1 MRTYRELQV
10 WQKSML
16 LVNRIYD
23 ITKKLPKEETYALS
37 DQMRRAVI
45 SIPSNIS
52 EGYGRGSNKDYMH
65 FLSIAKG
72 SVNELDT
79 QLRAVI
85 MLNFVSQ
92 NDCEEALSLCDECG
106 RMLWSMIQHFH
117 A

>member
-45 SIPSNIS
+45 SIPSNVA
-52 EGYGRGSNKDYMH
+52 EGYGRRSDKDFAYFLTIARGSTFEIETQLQVAIMLGY
-65 FLSIAKG
+65 
-72 SVNELDT
+72 VNED
-79 QLRAVI
+79 QVQES
-85 MLNFVSQ
+85 F
-92 NDCEEALSLCDECG
+92 SLCDECTKILNALIKN
-106 RMLWSMIQHFH
+106 RS
-117 A
+117 